1 LLNSLSETVII
12 VTKPLSPFRL
22 NVGFIVHQTV
32 GFSRDF
38 EFEIPEVR
46 FPPDLEL
53 IGLNGIVRVTR
64 TPQGLLVQVK
74 MSANTKSQ
82 CVRCL
87 NDYAQTLDIDFTE
100 LYAFSKRST
109 TESDLLLPED
119 GHIDFEPL
127 IREYMLLEVPIGPL
141 CSIDCK
147 GLCAICGENLND
159 HPHNHDTETGDP
171 RLSVLKSLLDQDQSS
186 EQQ

>member
-1 LLNSLSETVII
+1 LISGTILAN
-12 VTKPLSPFRL
+12 PHSPFRL

-38 EFEIPEVR
+38 IFEVPEVR
-46 FPPDLEL
+46 FPDLVLAGL
-53 IGLNGIVRVTR
+53 IGTVRVTR

-74 MSANTKSQ
+74 MHAAMQSE

-87 NDYAQTLDIDFTE
+87 NHYEQSLDIDFTE
-100 LYAFSKRST
+100 LYAFSKRSVT
-109 TESDLLLPED
+109 DADLLLPED
-119 GHIDFEPL
+119 GYIDFEPL

-141 CSIDCK
+141 CMIDCQ

-159 HPHNHDTETGDP
+159 HPHDHDTEAGDP
-171 RLSVLKSLLDQDQSS
+171 RLSVLKTLLDQDQSTT
-186 EQQ
+186 E

>member
-1 LLNSLSETVII
+1 LLNPESFILTN
-12 VTKPLSPFRL
+12 PLSPFRL

-38 EFEIPEVR
+38 DFEVPQAN
-46 FPPDLEL
+46 FPPDLIIENL
-53 IGLNGIVRVTR
+53 SGTVRITR

-74 MSANTKSQ
+74 MHASTRSE

-87 NDYAQTLDIDFTE
+87 TGYDQSMDIDFTE
-100 LYAFSKRST
+100 LYAFSRRSIT
-109 TESDLLLPED
+109 DSELLLPED
-119 GHIDFEPL
+119 GHIDLEPL

-147 GLCAICGENLND
+147 GLCAVCGESLND
-159 HPHNHDTETGDP
+159 NPHEHGEEAGDP
-171 RLSVLKSLLDQDQSS
+171 RLSVLKALLDQDQTS
-186 EQQ
+186 EQEE

>member
-1 LLNSLSETVII
+1 VFVLANL
-12 VTKPLSPFRL
+12 LSPFRL
-22 NVGFIVHQTV
+22 NVGFILHQTV

-38 EFEIPEVR
+38 VFEFPQAH
-46 FPPDLEL
+46 FPPDLTL
-53 IGLNGIVRVTR
+53 DNLNGIVRVTR

-74 MSANTKSQ
+74 MQADTASE

-87 NDYAQTLDIDFTE
+87 TGYNQSLNIDFTE
-100 LYAFSKRST
+100 LYAFSRRSVT
-109 TESDLLLPED
+109 DSELLVPED

-141 CSIDCK
+141 CSSDCK

-159 HPHNHDTETGDP
+159 NPHDHSTEAADP
-171 RLSVLKSLLDQDQSS
+171 RLSVLKSLLDEDQSP
-186 EQQ
+186 EQ